1 MQVTLLAKE
10 ALGQPGLAATSDA
23 RLQAALGQAGKGE
36 IIQTGPFM
44 PTLITGSPAHIPSA
58 AQGIACV
65 GQRPSPPVHDVVE
78 T

>member
-36 IIQTGPFM
+36 IVQTGLLT
-44 PTLITGSPAHIPSA
+44 PTLIAVTPAYITSL
-58 AQGIACV
+58 AQGNERFCM
-65 GQRPSPPVHDVVE
+65 RP
-78 T
+78 